1 MVTVPS
7 EAATDYELVRDL
19 FAGGMNC
26 MRINCAHDNQEAWSG
41 MLANLRK
48 AQKEIGQRCTI
59 AMG

>member
-19 FAGGMNC
+19 VARGMNC

-41 MLANLRK
+41 MIANLL
-48 AQKEIGQRCTI
+48 EG
-59 AMG
+59 